1 MLAICRIVTVAQQSK
16 NHLRSHNLVFSLYQ
30 IRLVG
35 ILIIALFLSR
45 LFIASFAWIFEPTLV
60 RLSIQG
66 FLINSLPLFP
76 LSISLYLIGA
86 GHRRSRR
93 ELKILPY
100 ICNSLPFLS
109 VLCGVIFPVIL
120 LWNVNT
126 AMAETAANKLTPYQ
140 QELISSSRIAPA
152 LVACIITS
160 IGFYLISRQ
169 MQRLFAKYGVSCDQF
184 FGERMA

>member
-1 MLAICRIVTVAQQSK
+1 MAQQSK

-45 LFIASFAWIFEPTLV
+45 LIIAVVAGIFEPTLV

-66 FLINSLPLFP
+66 FLINSLPLIP
-76 LSISLYLIGA
+76 LSISLYLMGA

-100 ICNSLPFLS
+100 ICNSLPFFTI
-109 VLCGVIFPVIL
+109 LCGVIFPAIL
-120 LWNVNT
+120 FCNVYT
-126 AMAETAANKLTPYQ
+126 AMAESAANKLTPYQ

-160 IGFYLISRQ
+160 VGFYLISRQ
-169 MQRLFAKYGVSCDQF
+169 MQRLFAKYGVTCGQF
-184 FGERMA
+184 FDDRMI